1 MFEVKIKVD
10 NEAELYNPFDPE
22 EQMINGDIIDYIFEK
37 IMEKEIRDKLLRL
50 MLSGRVPELLSEIV
64 STVGAFSTVLAIM
77 LLFDPFEH
85 FEMHMRILGLEM
97 IVSIFQRRHNII
109 REKREG

>member
-64 STVGAFSTVLAIM
+64 STVGAFSLWEAASIWIVENPSIRLRKARLQM
-77 LLFDPFEH
+77 LSNTEVF
-85 FEMHMRILGLEM
+85 
-97 IVSIFQRRHNII
+97 VSVESSR
-109 REKREG
+109 